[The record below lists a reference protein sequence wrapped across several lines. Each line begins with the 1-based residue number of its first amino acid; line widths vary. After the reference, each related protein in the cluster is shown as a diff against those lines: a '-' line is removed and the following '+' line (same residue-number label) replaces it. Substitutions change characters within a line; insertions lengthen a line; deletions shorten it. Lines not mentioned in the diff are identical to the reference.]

1 MGFEPMTSCLLDR
14 RSNQLG
20 YGAFVAVNFKSQV
33 SLIRINFIRV
43 MRFRIATIL
52 ETDASIYTVSLVF
65 HSINGTLLEA

>member
-1 MGFEPMTSCLLDR
+1 
-14 RSNQLG
+14 
-20 YGAFVAVNFKSQV
+20 
-33 SLIRINFIRV
+33 